1 LNSQS
6 SSKYKLT
13 LSDKEKEELKK
24 LRNKKEKSIEER
36 LKDVQIS
43 RVEEAALDLAFELIL
58 DNQITINKKGEKE
71 VLTSFDAKMLA
82 RILQRMGMN
91 LTKSEVDLML
101 WEVDE
106 NLDGTVDK

>member
-101 WEVDE
+101 W
-106 NLDGTVDK
+106 